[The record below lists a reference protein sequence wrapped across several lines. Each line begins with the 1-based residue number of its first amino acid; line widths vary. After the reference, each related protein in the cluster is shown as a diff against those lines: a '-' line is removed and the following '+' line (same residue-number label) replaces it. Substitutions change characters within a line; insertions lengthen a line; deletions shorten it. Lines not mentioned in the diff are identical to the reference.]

1 MEQACNNGFR
11 IRPATRGQDNAARL
25 AARLAAGL
33 RLMPAMRAPLILLPG
48 LLCDSRV
55 WRHQV
60 AHLHDMAAIEV
71 ADLVGPDTIGAMA
84 ERVLALRSGP
94 FALAGLSMGG
104 YVAFDVLRRAPERVL
119 RLALLDT
126 SARPDTPEQTARRRG
141 LIELAQKGRF
151 LGVTPRLLP
160 QLLHPDHVRDHD
172 IANTVVQM
180 ARSVG
185 REGFLAQ
192 QRAIM
197 GRPDSRP
204 DLDRIG
210 CPTLVLGGKQ
220 DAVTPPEVMEEIA
233 AGIPGAKLV
242 LLDRC
247 GHLSPLEHPE
257 AVTAALRKWLTG

>member
-1 MEQACNNGFR
+1 MAYCG
-11 IRPATRGQDNAARL
+11 P
-25 AARLAAGL
+25 
-33 RLMPAMRAPLILLPG
+33 MRTPLILLPG
-48 LLCDSRV
+48 LLNDARL

-60 AHLHDMAAIEV
+60 AELAPLAEIAV
-71 ADLVGPDTIGAMA
+71 ADLVGPDTISGLAQ
-84 ERVLALRSGP
+84 RVLAMRSGP

-104 YVAFDVLRRAPERVL
+104 YVAFEVMRRAPERVL

-126 SARPDTPEQTARRRG
+126 SARPDTPGQTQRRRG

-151 LGVTPRLLP
+151 LGVTSRLLP
-160 QLLHPDHVRDHD
+160 QLLHPDHVRDHA
-172 IANTVVQM
+172 IATTVVQM
-180 ARSVG
+180 ARAVG

-204 DLDRIG
+204 GLAQIG
-210 CPTLVLGGKQ
+210 CPTLVLGGRQ

-233 AGIPGAKLV
+233 AGIPGARLV

-247 GHLSPLEHPE
+247 GHLSPLEQPE
-257 AVTAALRKWLTG
+257 AVTAALAGWLRE

>member
-1 MEQACNNGFR
+1 
-11 IRPATRGQDNAARL
+11 
-25 AARLAAGL
+25 
-33 RLMPAMRAPLILLPG
+33 MPTPLILLPG
-48 LLCDSRV
+48 LLDDARL

-60 AHLHDMAAIEV
+60 DNLGHLAEKIEV
-71 ADLVGPDTIGAMA
+71 ADLVGPDTMGGMA
-84 ERVLALRSGP
+84 ERVLAMRSGP
-94 FALAGLSMGG
+94 FALAGISMGG
-104 YVAFDVLRRAPERVL
+104 YVALEIMRRAPERVL

-126 SARPDTPEQTARRRG
+126 SARADTPEQTARRRG

-160 QLLHPDHVRDHD
+160 QLLHPDHVRDHA
-172 IANTVVQM
+172 IANTIVQM

-204 DLDRIG
+204 DLGRIR
-210 CPTLVLGGKQ
+210 CPTLVLGGRQ

-233 AGIPGAKLV
+233 AGIPAAKLV

-247 GHLSPLEHPE
+247 GHLAPLEQPE
-257 AVTAALRKWLTG
+257 AVTAAMAEWLKVQG